1 MFWGWRY
8 RFEAYTPAVK
18 RKMGHYALP
27 MLWGEQVIGWCNVAV
42 RDARL
47 VVDPGFV
54 AKRPS
59 GAKFRHAFDDE
70 LQRMS
75 DFLGL

>member
-1 MFWGWRY
+1 
-8 RFEAYTPAVK
+8 
-18 RKMGHYALP
+18 MGHYALP
-27 MLWGEQVIGWCNVAV
+27 LLWGEQVIGWCNLAV

-54 AKRPS
+54 TKRPS
-59 GAKFRHAFDDE
+59 GAAFRQAFDDE